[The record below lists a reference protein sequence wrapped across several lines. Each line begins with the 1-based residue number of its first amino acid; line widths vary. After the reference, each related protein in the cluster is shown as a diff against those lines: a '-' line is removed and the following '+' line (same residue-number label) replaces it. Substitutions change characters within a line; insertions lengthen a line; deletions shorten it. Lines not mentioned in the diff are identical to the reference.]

1 MPELANRQH
10 ELFCREYV
18 ATRFN
23 GRRAAIMAGYDG
35 ENPSHS
41 AWQLRQRE
49 DIRDRIRELSERVL
63 DVAQVTGDMIVLEAA
78 RIAFSDI
85 RQVFDEEGNLKPIH
99 QLSDDA
105 AAAIEGID
113 IDTRSET
120 EVDEDGN
127 KKFVTIRTAKIK
139 RAPKLAALRLLMEYK
154 RMIGP
159 TEADA
164 RNMFAGMAA
173 LMDQHR
179 AERRLQAPEKP
190 E

>member
-1 MPELANRQH
+1 MPALENQQH

-41 AWQLRQRE
+41 AWALRQRPE
-49 DIRDRIRELSERVL
+49 IKDRIAELSERVL

-85 RQVFDEEGNLKPIH
+85 RQVFDEDGNLKPIH

-105 AAAIEGID
+105 AAAIEGIE
-113 IDTRSET
+113 IDTKNET
-120 EVDEDGN
+120 EIDEDGN

-159 TEADA
+159 TEQDA

-173 LMDQHR
+173 LMDERR
-179 AERRLQAPEKP
+179 AERRLTQPKET
-190 E
+190 